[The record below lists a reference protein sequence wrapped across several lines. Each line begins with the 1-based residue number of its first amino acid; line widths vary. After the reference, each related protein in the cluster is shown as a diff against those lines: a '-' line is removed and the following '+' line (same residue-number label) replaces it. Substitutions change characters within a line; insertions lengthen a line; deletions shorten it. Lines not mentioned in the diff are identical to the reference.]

1 MPAGQQLRMDLLS
14 PGLSTK
20 YISILPIRTMEHIN
34 LFYVISLCMYNLIV
48 YTGRKFR
55 AHPPIPLSML
65 LVFLGRAYLEPDVET
80 LKGGHSHLA
89 INSSRERLHY
99 NTQVTLI
106 HI

>member
-1 MPAGQQLRMDLLS
+1 
-14 PGLSTK
+14 
-20 YISILPIRTMEHIN
+20 MEHIN

-65 LVFLGRAYLEPDVET
+65 LVSSDELSWNQMLKPLRVGIHIWPST
-80 LKGGHSHLA
+80 LRGKDY
-89 INSSRERLHY
+89 Y